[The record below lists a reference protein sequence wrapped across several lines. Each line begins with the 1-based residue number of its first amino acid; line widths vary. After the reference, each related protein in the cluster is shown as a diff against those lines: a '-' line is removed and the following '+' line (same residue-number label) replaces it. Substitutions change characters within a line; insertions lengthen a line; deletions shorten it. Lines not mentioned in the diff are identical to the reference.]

1 MIEDP
6 AIQTQLSE
14 LTRLRTPAW
23 VFDIDHRRVIW
34 ANPAALDVWRA
45 TSLADLC
52 DRDMGADMSPAVAH
66 RLTQYQQDFVRQ
78 NAQFLETWTLYPK
91 GQPCTLNVVFS
102 GFPLAD
108 GRMAMFCEALGD
120 HHGDPETLRSLE
132 ALVHTSVMITLYNR
146 AGRALYR
153 NAAARDAVADAD
165 SGIRGSFVKLAD
177 YRSMLRTLVRHG
189 QARQI
194 ALIQT
199 ARGERWHE
207 VSARLCRDPVSGAS
221 ACLVTEVDVTEL
233 KRTEARAH
241 YLAHHDTLTGLAN
254 RHFVHQGFA
263 QRLEEARQS
272 GQQAALIFIDLD
284 RFKHINDSLG
294 HAAGDQLLVTM
305 AQRLQ
310 AVTRASDMVARLG
323 GDEFLVLAVAP
334 DINHDVDALG
344 QRILTTM
351 GRPLMLGAT
360 EVRVSPSLG
369 VCLFPDD
376 GDALDDLM
384 RHADM
389 AMYRAKEQGR
399 NRMAY
404 FTADLQTRAQGR
416 LAMEQELR
424 DALALH
430 QFELFYQPRLNVE
443 SNVIV
448 GAEALIRWHHPR
460 RGLVMPGEFIGLCE
474 EAGLIHALGATVL
487 EQAARQQVQWAR
499 RGYPLRVS
507 VNLSPKQFGDPDL
520 LRTIETIVRKTGCN
534 PQLMELEITES
545 VLLGHDEATI
555 NTLHAL
561 CDMGFR
567 LAIDDFG
574 TGYSNLAYLQLY
586 PINCLKID
594 RSFVQALGTVTPIAD
609 LIITMCGMLQMD
621 MVAEGVETEA
631 QLAWL
636 RDRHCHEYQ
645 GFLFSKAVPVSE
657 FDALLTRQ
665 TQRSPGR

>member
-1 MIEDP
+1 MTDL
-6 AIQTQLSE
+6 ADLSSRLAE
-14 LTRLRTPAW
+14 LNRLRTPAW

-34 ANPAALDVWRA
+34 ANPAALDVWQAR
-45 TSLADLC
+45 SLDELC
-52 DRDMGADMSPAVAH
+52 GRDMGADMSPAVAH
-66 RLTQYQQDFVRQ
+66 RLEQYRQDFIRH

-91 GQPCTLNVVFS
+91 GQPRSLNVVFS
-102 GFPLAD
+102 GLQLAD
-108 GRMAMFCEALGD
+108 GRMAMFCEALSD

-153 NAAARDAVADAD
+153 NAAARDAVDDVDA
-165 SGIRGSFVKLAD
+165 GIRHSFVKLAD
-177 YRSMLRTLVRHG
+177 YRSILRTLVRHG
-189 QARQI
+189 QARLI

-207 VSARLCRDPVSGAS
+207 VTARLCRDPVSGAS

-263 QRLEEARQS
+263 QRLDEARRD
-272 GQQAALIFIDLD
+272 GQQAALVFIDLD

-305 AQRLQ
+305 AQRLH
-310 AVTRASDMVARLG
+310 AVVRVTDMVARLG

-334 DINHDVDALG
+334 DISHYVDALG

-351 GRPLMLGAT
+351 GRPLVLGTT

-376 GDALDDLM
+376 GDTLDDLM

-389 AMYRAKEQGR
+389 AIYRAKEQGR

-416 LAMEQELR
+416 LALEQELR
-424 DALALH
+424 DALANG
-430 QFELFYQPRLNVE
+430 QFELYYQPRLNVDTE
-443 SNVIV
+443 VII
-448 GAEALIRWHHPR
+448 GAEALVRWHHPR
-460 RGLVMPGEFIGLCE
+460 RGLIMPGEFIGLCE
-474 EAGLIHALGATVL
+474 EAGLIHALGALVL
-487 EQAARQQVQWAR
+487 EQAARQQVRWAH

-520 LRTIETIVRKTGCN
+520 LRSIDATVRKTGCN
-534 PQLMELEITES
+534 PQLIELEITES
-545 VLLGHDEATI
+545 VLLGHDEGTI

-594 RSFVQALGTVTPIAD
+594 RSFIQALDTAMPIAD
-609 LIITMCGMLQMD
+609 LIITMCRMLQMD
-621 MVAEGVETEA
+621 VVAEGVETED
-631 QLAWL
+631 QLRWL
-636 RDRHCHEYQ
+636 QDRRCQEYQ
-645 GFLFSKAVPVSE
+645 GFLFSKAVPAAE